1 MIDKNLLWLRKSN
14 GYSQEEVAEKI
25 GVSRQAVAKWENG
38 ESVPDIYNCMAL
50 AKLYHVQLDDLLK
63 HEDEMNGAQIPLNGG
78 GKHVF
83 GVLRVGE
90 RGQIVIPKRA
100 REIFHIEPGDN
111 LLLLG
116 DEAQNG
122 MAIVKTEVFAEQE
135 EKILRTIPH
144 PKKRAVRQEKE
155 GET

>member
-1 MIDKNLLWLRKSN
+1 MIDKNLYWLRKSN
-14 GYSQEEVAEKI
+14 GYSQEEVADKV

-50 AKLYHVQLDDLLK
+50 AQLYHVQMDDLVK
-63 HEDEMNGAQIPLNGG
+63 HEDDMEGAQIPLNN
-78 GKHVF
+78 GKHIF
-83 GVLRVGE
+83 GVVRVGE
-90 RGQIVIPKRA
+90 RGQIVMPKRA

-135 EKILRTIPH
+135 QRILRAMPQAKREVP
-144 PKKRAVRQEKE
+144 PKAE
-155 GET
+155 GEEK